1 MKDLDK
7 VVIKLC
13 STSYKR
19 RILDAFEKGEALS
32 ELVELQRLSPNQI
45 AAWILKV
52 FGRNLRSESIYC
64 I

>member
-1 MKDLDK
+1 M
-7 VVIKLC
+7 
-13 STSYKR
+13 R

-45 AAWILKV
+45 AAWILEV
-52 FGRNLRSESIYC
+52 FRREIMTESIYC